1 MKKYSDEQFI
11 QAVKDNKSYAGVI
24 KQLGL
29 VPAGGN
35 YATVK
40 KKISELNLDISHFTG
55 KGWNVGLKFK
65 PKQAQ
70 PLSEILVENSNYQSY
85 KLLKRLIKEG
95 IKEKICERCNNKE
108 WLNGPIPL
116 ELHHINGTHND
127 NRLEN
132 LQVLCPNCHALTDN
146 YRGKSN
152 KKSAQMETSE
162 VEPG

>member
-11 QAVKDNKSYAGVI
+11 QAVKDNKSYAGVM
-24 KQLGL
+24 KQLGIL
-29 VPAGGN
+29 PVGGN
-35 YATVK
+35 YNTVK
-40 KKISELNLDISHFTG
+40 KKITELNLDISHFTG

-85 KLLKRLIKEG
+85 KLLRRLLKEEV
-95 IKEKICERCNNKE
+95 KERVCENCGNSK
-108 WLNGPIPL
+108 WLDNPIPL
-116 ELHHINGTHND
+116 ELHHINGTHTD

-146 YRGKSN
+146 YRGKN
-152 KKSAQMETSE
+152 TKKSAQMETSE